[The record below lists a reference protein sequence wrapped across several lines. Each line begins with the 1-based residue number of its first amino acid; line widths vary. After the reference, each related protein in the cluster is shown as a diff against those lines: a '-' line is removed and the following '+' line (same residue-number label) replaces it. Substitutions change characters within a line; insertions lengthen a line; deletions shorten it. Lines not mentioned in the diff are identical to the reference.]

1 MPSSARTTT
10 LLAIAIF
17 VAAFF
22 GFALLFLRFPI
33 LYDSDSYRHLA
44 IARLYAAQGLA
55 VDALPWARFSI
66 MHEGYGDKELLFHLF
81 LAPFTVFTD
90 AAVGGRL
97 ALATLNAAVVALLA
111 ALGHRAIGT
120 WGLAVPPMVYLTATA
135 FLPRAV
141 RLRPE
146 LFALLLLIAATWL
159 AATRRYRWLFVVA
172 LAMTLSYT
180 AFHVLAGLAFIW
192 LFVERRE
199 SGRWEWRLVAWP
211 ACGILLGLV
220 VHPQFPKNLD
230 IWWIQNVLFFFEK
243 SRLGVGNEILA
254 PGIEA
259 IILGNLGIAIALTA
273 LWRSGEASD
282 EPRPERKFALF
293 FATTAALFT
302 LLYLFMG
309 RMITYAAPFAA
320 LAVVFA
326 MRDAGLRPSRMVAA
340 GVRLPLVVAMLAALV
355 ISVPRLADPML
366 LTLLRADPAL
376 IAEAELERFGKAM
389 PKGAKVAATWEQAEL
404 YCFWA
409 PQATYLNLFD
419 PIFMALPY
427 PEEFELQR
435 RLFAGDEP
443 DAPLVAAWRL
453 GSDHIAF
460 DRELSPELFQRLSND
475 PRTYPVYASYNVIAG
490 LRAAPDAPFF
500 VDWHVALSDTKA
512 PALSSD
518 RGANWPVYPRMKDP
532 GLRAIEG
539 YVDLARVVRRPA
551 CATFAH
557 ELDVTSSASETWEF
571 SPWGPATIAIDG
583 APLAAVRSSRRAIL
597 GRGLSI
603 PIKLT
608 PGRHTVTVETC
619 TDAHLRGG
627 FYLVKRAK
635 GEEAKGEK
643 AKGERR

>member
-1 MPSSARTTT
+1 MSSHARTTT
-10 LLAIAIF
+10 LLAMAIF

-33 LYDSDSYRHLA
+33 LYDSDSYMHLA

-55 VDALPWARFSI
+55 VDSLPWARFSV
-66 MHEGYGDKELLFHLF
+66 MHDGYGDKELLFHLF
-81 LAPFTVFTD
+81 LAPFTALTD

-97 ALATLNAAVVALLA
+97 ALAALNASVVALLA

-120 WGLAVPPMVYLTATA
+120 WGLAVPPIVYLTATA

-146 LFALLLLIAATWL
+146 LLALLLLILATWL

-180 AFHVLAGLAFIW
+180 AFHVLAGLALLW

-199 SGRWEWRLVAWP
+199 SGRWEWRLIAWP
-211 ACGILLGLV
+211 TCGILLGIV
-220 VHPQFPKNLD
+220 AHPQFPKNLD

-243 SRLGVGNEILA
+243 SRLGAANEILA
-254 PGIEA
+254 PSPDT
-259 IILGNLGIAIALTA
+259 IILGNLGVALALTA
-273 LWRSGEASD
+273 LWRSGEESG
-282 EPRPERKFALF
+282 EPRPERRFALF
-293 FATTAALFT
+293 FVVTAALFT
-302 LLYLFMG
+302 LLYLFMA
-309 RMITYAAPFAA
+309 RMITYAAPFVA

-326 MRDAGLRPSRMVAA
+326 MHDAARRPSRIVAA
-340 GVRLPLVVAMLAALV
+340 GVRIPLVVAMLAALV

-376 IAEAELERFGKAM
+376 IAESELEQFGKAM
-389 PKGAKVAATWEQAEL
+389 PRGAKVAATWEQAEL

-419 PIFMALPY
+419 PIFMALPF

-443 DAPLVAAWRL
+443 DAPLAAAWRL

-460 DRELSPELFQRLSND
+460 DRELAPALYARLSND
-475 PRTYPVYASYNVIAG
+475 PRTYPAYASYNVIAG
-490 LRAAPDAPFF
+490 LRPAPGSPFF
-500 VDWHVALSDTKA
+500 VDWRVAFGDTQSPSLPPDGGIA
-512 PALSSD
+512 WPA
-518 RGANWPVYPRMKDP
+518 YPRMKDP
-532 GLRAIEG
+532 GLRALEG
-539 YVDLARVVRRPA
+539 YVDLARVVTKPG

-557 ELDVTSSASETWEF
+557 AFEVTVPTTANWEF
-571 SPWGPATIAIDG
+571 SPWGPATLALDG
-583 APLAAVRSSRRAIL
+583 TRLAAVRSSRRAIL
-597 GRGLSI
+597 GRGLTI
-603 PIKLT
+603 PVELT
-608 PGRHTVTVETC
+608 PGRHTLTVETC
-619 TDAHLRGG
+619 TDAGLRGG

-635 GEEAKGEK
+635 
-643 AKGERR
+643 